1 MRFRFIQAHRA
12 EHAVVTMCR
21 VLEVSKAG
29 FYAWLS
35 RPMSKRRRA
44 ETRLRVEIAAVHR
57 RSRRSYGSPRVHEEL
72 RRRGVRVSRKRV
84 ARIMREGGLKGKKR
98 RGRVPRTTDST
109 HSHPVVENLLQ
120 RRFSVE
126 EVGGLDRVWAADITY
141 LPTGEGWLYL
151 AVVLDLGSRRVIGW
165 AMRSTLEQSLSTD
178 ALGMAISR
186 RGLGRASHVHD
197 LLHHSDRGSHY
208 SGSAYRA
215 LLEAH
220 GMRPSMSRKGDC
232 WDNAVCESFF
242 STLETELVESSNW
255 ATREEARAAVFEY
268 IEVWYNRERLHSS
281 LGYLSPTEYEMEC
294 EKRLLQQPE
303 ELEELKEPLQQVA

>member
-21 VLEVSKAG
+21 VLQVSKAG

-35 RPMSKRRRA
+35 RPESKRRRA

-57 RSRRSYGSPRVHEEL
+57 KSRRRYGSPRVHEEL
-72 RRRGVRVSRKRV
+72 RRRGIRVARKRV
-84 ARIMREGGLKGKKR
+84 ARLMRESGLKGRKR
-98 RGRVPRTTDST
+98 RGRVPRTTESN
-109 HSHPVVENLLQ
+109 HSHPVAENVLQ
-120 RRFSVE
+120 RRFSVA

-178 ALGMAISR
+178 ALGMAIAR
-186 RGLGRASHVHD
+186 RGLLGAASERLD

-208 SGSAYRA
+208 SGSAYRS
-215 LLEAH
+215 LLEEH

-242 STLETELVESSNW
+242 ATLETELVEGSNW

-268 IEVWYNRERLHSS
+268 IEAWYNRERLHST
-281 LGYLSPTEYEMEC
+281 LGYLSPMEY
-294 EKRLLQQPE
+294 EKRLLQQ
-303 ELEELKEPLQQVA
+303 LEELNEPLQQVA

>member
-21 VLEVSKAG
+21 VLRVSKAG

-35 RPMSKRRRA
+35 RPESKRRRE
-44 ETRLRVEIAAVHR
+44 ETRLKVEIAAVHR
-57 RSRRSYGSPRVHEEL
+57 KSRRRYGSPRVHEEL
-72 RRRGVRVSRKRV
+72 RRRGIRLARKRV
-84 ARIMREGGLKGKKR
+84 ARLMRESGLKGRKR
-98 RGRVPRTTDST
+98 RGRLPRTTDSN
-109 HSHPVVENLLQ
+109 HSHPLVENVLQ
-120 RRFSVE
+120 RRFSVA
-126 EVGGLDRVWAADITY
+126 EVGGLDRVWVSDITY
-141 LPTGEGWLYL
+141 LPTREGWLYL

-186 RGLGRASHVHD
+186 RRPEEAG

-208 SGSAYRA
+208 SGSAYRS
-215 LLEAH
+215 LLEEH
-220 GMRPSMSRKGDC
+220 GMKPSMSRKGDC

-242 STLETELVESSNW
+242 STLETELVEDSNW

-281 LGYLSPTEYEMEC
+281 LGYLSPMEYE
-294 EKRLLQQPE
+294 KQLLQQ
-303 ELEELKEPLQQVA
+303 LDQPLQQVA

>member
-21 VLEVSKAG
+21 VLGVSKAG

-35 RPMSKRRRA
+35 RPESERRRA

-57 RSRRSYGSPRVHEEL
+57 KSRRRYGSPRVHEEL
-72 RRRGVRVSRKRV
+72 RRQGIRVARKRV
-84 ARIMREGGLKGKKR
+84 ARLMRESGLKGRKR
-98 RGRVPRTTDST
+98 RGRVPRTTDSA
-109 HSHPVVENLLQ
+109 HSHPLVENVLE
-120 RRFSVE
+120 RRFSVA

-178 ALGMAISR
+178 ALGMAVSR
-186 RGLGRASHVHD
+186 RGLGAASSSHVHD

-208 SGSAYRA
+208 TGSAYRS

-242 STLETELVESSNW
+242 STLETELVEDSNW

-281 LGYLSPTEYEMEC
+281 LGYLSPMEY
-294 EKRLLQQPE
+294 EKRLLQQLK
-303 ELEELKEPLQQVA
+303 ELKQLKEPLQQVA